1 MLKRLRWQLSLLY
14 LLAAIGLV
22 VLIGSGSYSLILH
35 YFQNTNDL
43 AMQYKMATEF
53 EQLSLPLTLQLA
65 SARETWIQNNA
76 QLVVSPKNTPTSPV
90 SVSESDD
97 GEGEE
102 GGFHNETE
110 ENPYEEVY
118 YDARLSALFVLPLGA
133 TGDLLYNPNPAPLP
147 MSPNDDA
154 RISALRNG
162 YDWRTVSL
170 ADGTRVRLLTYFTNS
185 SNPQIPAY
193 LQIGRLLSDQD
204 RVLSQFLTGLILLG
218 GISVILL
225 GAGSWWMSGRSLGPA
240 QRAWDQQQAFISNAS
255 HELRT
260 PLTLIKATAEFGL
273 RSHPDDT
280 QRDLLQDVL
289 NESDYMSKLVDDLL
303 LLSRL
308 DTHRLKLNR
317 ELIDIPNL
325 LKETQHQIEKIAGDK
340 DVNLILGELQGTVW
354 GDPTRMRQVL
364 LILLDN
370 ALRYTPSGGVIKMEA
385 NKKGKIVQVIVAD
398 NGSGI
403 ASQHLPHLFER
414 FYQADRSGGED
425 GRSNGLGL
433 SIAKALIEAQ
443 GGSIHLD
450 SQPGEGTHVT
460 LSLQGAG

>member
-43 AMQYKMATEF
+43 AMQYRMASEF
-53 EQLSLPLTLQLA
+53 EQLGLPLTVQLA
-65 SARETWIQNNA
+65 TARQTWLQNNVP
-76 QLVVSPKNTPTSPV
+76 LVLNTKVVVPKAMPV
-90 SVSESDD
+90 NESDD
-97 GEGEE
+97 DEGEE
-102 GGFHNETE
+102 SVLHNESE
-110 ENPYEEVY
+110 EGPHETY
-118 YDARLSALFVLPLGA
+118 YDARLSALFVLPLGP

-147 MSPNDDA
+147 MTPNNDA
-154 RISALRNG
+154 RIAALRNG
-162 YDWRTVSL
+162 FDWRTVSL

-204 RVLSQFLTGLILLG
+204 RVLSQFLTGLLLLG
-218 GISVILL
+218 GLSVLVL
-225 GAGSWWMSGRSLGPA
+225 GAGSWWLSGRSLGPA

-273 RSHPDDT
+273 RSHPDET
-280 QRDLLQDVL
+280 QTGLLQDVL
-289 NESDYMSKLVDDLL
+289 HESDYMSKLVDDLL

-308 DTHRLKLNR
+308 DTHRLKLTR
-317 ELIDIPNL
+317 ELIDVPTL
-325 LKETQHQIEKIAGDK
+325 LKEIHRQMEKIAAEKG
-340 DVNLILGELQGTVW
+340 VSLVLGEIQGVIW

-370 ALRYTPSGGVIKMEA
+370 ALRYTPTGGVIHLEA
-385 NKKGKIVQVIVAD
+385 HKKGKLVQVFVAD

-403 ASQHLPHLFER
+403 GARHLPHLFER
-414 FYQADRSGGED
+414 FYQADRSTGED

-450 SQPGEGTHVT
+450 SKPGEGTRVT

>member
-43 AMQYKMATEF
+43 AMQYRMASEF
-53 EQLSLPLTLQLA
+53 EQLGLPLTVQLA
-65 SARETWIQNNA
+65 TARQSWLQNNIP
-76 QLVVSPKNTPTSPV
+76 LVMNTKVAPPSAVSA
-90 SVSESDD
+90 SESED
-97 GEGEE
+97 GEAEE
-102 GGFHNETE
+102 GGSHNETE
-110 ENPYEEVY
+110 ESPHETY
-118 YDARLSALFVLPLGA
+118 YDARLSALFVLPLGP

-147 MSPNDDA
+147 MPPNDDA
-154 RISALRNG
+154 RVAALRNG

-170 ADGTRVRLLTYFTNS
+170 ADGTRVRLLTFFTNS

-193 LQIGRLLSDQD
+193 LQVGRLLSDQD
-204 RVLSQFLTGLILLG
+204 RVLSQFLTGLLLLG
-218 GISVILL
+218 GASVILL
-225 GAGSWWMSGRSLGPA
+225 GAGSWWLSGRSLGPA
-240 QRAWDQQQAFISNAS
+240 QQAWDQQQAFISNAS

-273 RSHPDDT
+273 RSRPDET
-280 QRDLLQDVL
+280 QKGLLQDVL
-289 NESDYMSKLVDDLL
+289 HESDYMSKLVDDLL

-317 ELIDIPNL
+317 ELIDVNEL
-325 LKETQHQIEKIAGDK
+325 LKEIRRQIEKIACDK
-340 DVNLILGELQGTVW
+340 GLDLVLGEVQGVIW

-370 ALRYTPSGGVIKMEA
+370 AMRYTPSGGVIQLEA
-385 NKKGKIVQVIVAD
+385 QKKGKLVQVMVAD

-403 ASQHLPHLFER
+403 GTEHLPHLFER

-443 GGSIHLD
+443 GGSIRLE
-450 SQPGEGTHVT
+450 SQPGQGTRVT